1 MRASGL
7 HHAARGGFAT
17 RAMHAFSLIELLVGL
32 VISMVAT
39 VAIFELLIVA
49 DRQAR
54 TSTSGADA
62 QMSGHLG
69 SYMIDRELQQAAW
82 GLGRLPTDFVNCEV
96 KGFHAA
102 ASAAFSFRLAPVG
115 IVQGAQG
122 RPDSLRIIVG
132 SSPLVPVRVSYAA
145 STDTSK
151 RLRSRAG
158 FMPPNANL
166 PGDLFLALSG
176 GAMPSCA
183 LLQVSSLGGDDY
195 TIFHESGAGAPFNPP
210 QPLVTLATDGITF
223 NLGRAPRVQEWYVD
237 PAARALRVRDL
248 LDPAGAARSV
258 ADGVVDLQA
267 EYGIEDPVAGVRW
280 VAQPATAVEWA
291 KVTSIRFAVAVQL
304 RQHEKEEVTQAP
316 PVWSVNG
323 QALDAISSLPDWKHY
338 RYRVYETTAS
348 LRNVLWGR

>member
-1 MRASGL
+1 MCRSIPRRATHG
-7 HHAARGGFAT
+7 
-17 RAMHAFSLIELLVGL
+17 FSLIELLVSL

-39 VAIFELLIVA
+39 VAIFELLVVA
-49 DRQAR
+49 DRQTR
-54 TSTSGADA
+54 STSSGADA

-69 SYMIDRELQQAAW
+69 SYMIDRELQQASY
-82 GLGRLPTDFVNCEV
+82 GLGRLPADFVNCEV

-102 ASAAFSFRLAPVG
+102 ANANFSFRLAPAG
-115 IVQGAQG
+115 IAQG
-122 RPDSLRIIVG
+122 RAGQADRLTIIVG
-132 SSPLVPVRVSYAA
+132 SSPLVPVRVGYAA

-158 FMPPNANL
+158 YMPPTANL

-176 GAMPSCA
+176 GATPQCA

-195 TIFHESGAGAPFNPP
+195 TVFHEAGVNAPFNPP
-210 QPLVTLATDGITF
+210 GPLAVLAGEGITF

-237 PAARALRVRDL
+237 PAARALRVRNL
-248 LDPAGAARSV
+248 LDPAGTARSV

-267 EYGIEDPVAGVRW
+267 EYGVEDPVTGVRW
-280 VAQPATAVEWA
+280 VATPASAAEWA
-291 KVTSIRFAVAVQL
+291 KVTSIRFAVAVQM
-304 RQHEKEEVTQAP
+304 RQHEKEEVTQTP
-316 PVWSVNG
+316 PVWTANG
-323 QALDAISSLPDWKHY
+323 QALDAVTSLPDWKHY